1 MTSEIQIETGEASC
15 VGTAKL
21 LLVNG
26 ELDVVV
32 GSYWNLLLLGSNVD
46 CSGRSGKTI
55 KRESKADEYLIYPQ
69 VLHPATKIYAL
80 SNGNGEAV

>member
-1 MTSEIQIETGEASC
+1 MTSEIRIETGEASC
-15 VGTAKL
+15 LGTAKL

-46 CSGRSGKTI
+46 CSGRSGKTV
-55 KRESKADEYLIYPQ
+55 KGENKA
-69 VLHPATKIYAL
+69 V
-80 SNGNGEAV
+80 